1 MTERVRTRVRKRAR
15 TTRTRLARIGAASAI
30 TVLVAS
36 AAASCGAGD
45 GEGGESGGGE
55 AVAGTTAGTDSSAIG
70 GSSLPAGGADA
81 TNGEQLARS
90 AGCAGCHGSDFG
102 GGAGPSWVG
111 LARSERT
118 LADGTVVVADPAY
131 LVRAIADPSAEVVAE
146 YTLRMPAN
154 GLSDAEIADVV
165 AFIETLADE

>member
-1 MTERVRTRVRKRAR
+1 MTDVTERVRTRVRERAR
-15 TTRTRLARIGAASAI
+15 TTRASLARIGAASAI
-30 TVLVAS
+30 TLLIAS

-45 GEGGESGGGE
+45 EPDGGE
-55 AVAGTTAGTDSSAIG
+55 AVAGTTAGTDSSTIV

-102 GGAGPSWVG
+102 GGAGPSWIG
-111 LARSERT
+111 LAGSERP

-131 LVRAIADPSAEVVAE
+131 LVRAIADPSAEVIAE

-165 AFIETLADE
+165 AFIETLVDE